1 MNKKIFIGL
10 SILVIILVIA
20 FTIVMLTGKEDVTNN
35 KVGNTNNESQT
46 NETNKNEE
54 ISKKEEEKEWGVSDR
69 FPARN
74 DVTELFLINFP
85 YYRGYTEGYG
95 VIADQMDGTLVYVSG
110 QGSRSPEISNQSEV
124 FPAYFEHIQFLFEA
138 YEGILT
144 DNYHFTLKSTDK
156 KMIGDYK
163 MDIFECEMEFDEETK
178 IMGKWQDVHH
188 KYQFVAYATTL
199 KSNGAHAFW
208 VVFDTSEDQ
217 SKGNL
222 IAEHALNMAKTFRE
236 E

>member
-20 FTIVMLTGKEDVTNN
+20 FTIMMLTGKEDVTNN

-46 NETNKNEE
+46 NESNKNEE
-54 ISKKEEEKEWGVSDR
+54 TSKKEEEKEWGVPDR
-69 FPARN
+69 LPAKN

-95 VIADQMDGTLVYVSG
+95 VIADQLDGTLIYVSA
-110 QGSRSPEISNQSEV
+110 QGSRSPKINDQSEV
-124 FPAYFEHIQFLFEA
+124 FPAYFGHLQATFEA
-138 YEGILT
+138 LYGLLS
-144 DNYHFTLKSTDK
+144 DNYQFVLKSTDTK
-156 KMIGDYK
+156 NIGDYK
-163 MDIFECEMEFDEETK
+163 MDIFECEVEFDDD
-178 IMGKWQDVHH
+178 GKHR
-188 KYQFVAYATTL
+188 KYAFVSYATTL

-217 SKGNL
+217 SKGDL

-236 E
+236 EE